1 MKTENKLENRIH
13 TVQEACEA
21 LMALEVNPGTERI
34 PVEEACKRILAEDV
48 TAQIAVPSFEK
59 SAFDGY
65 AVRREDIE
73 EASPENRITL
83 KVLETIA
90 AGSVG
95 RYSVTPGTA
104 SRIMTGAAI
113 PDGADA
119 VVKYEETEFS
129 ETEVTFSQPA
139 KAPNIV
145 AIGEDVKKG
154 TCLSKQ
160 GKVISA
166 ADIAMMAGQGMEQVT
181 VYKKPEIAVISTGS
195 ELLTPGQ
202 ELVKGKIYNTNP
214 YLLSGYMVANG
225 MKPQKYGIVK
235 DDIDALKSCV
245 EEALAQS
252 DMVIT
257 TGGVSVGDFDYIPRV
272 MEQIGARILFH
283 RLAFKPGGAM
293 LAAVK
298 DGKVILGLSGNPGA
312 AVVGMLR
319 VGWPYMKKLC
329 GMSEFCFAEA
339 EAFLK
344 DPYMRKSPG
353 TRILRGKAQIIE
365 GKLFFQLIDNQ
376 RNGAV
381 SSMADCNLLAEIP
394 AGSSEL
400 QAGTKV
406 KVYFI

>member
-1 MKTENKLENRIH
+1 MSGSRVC
-13 TVQEACEA
+13 TVQEACET
-21 LMALEVNPGTERI
+21 LMALGVNPKTERI
-34 PVEEACKRILAEDV
+34 LVEEACQRVLAEDV
-48 TAQIAVPSFEK
+48 TAKIAVPSFEK

-65 AVRREDIE
+65 AVRRADIGG
-73 EASPENRITL
+73 ASVQVPVKL
-83 KVLETIA
+83 KVLETIG

-95 RYSVTPGTA
+95 QYPVTRGTA

-129 ETEVTFSQPA
+129 ETEVTFFAPA
-139 KAPNIV
+139 KASNIV
-145 AIGEDVKKG
+145 AIGEDVKQG
-154 TCLSKQ
+154 TCLAKQ
-160 GKVISA
+160 GKIISA
-166 ADIAMMAGQGMEQVT
+166 ADVAMMAGQGMEQIT

-195 ELLTPGQ
+195 ELLSPGQ

-214 YLLSGYMVANG
+214 CLLSGYMSANG
-225 MKPQKYGIVK
+225 MKPVRYGIV
-235 DDIDALKSCV
+235 DDDMDALKRCV
-245 EEALAQS
+245 EEALERS

-272 MEQIGARILFH
+272 MDLIGAEILFH

-329 GMSEFCFAEA
+329 GMSKIWFTEA

-344 DPYMRKSPG
+344 EPYKGKGPN
-353 TRILRGKAQIIE
+353 TRILRGRAGIEE
-365 GKLFFQLIDNQ
+365 GKLVFHLIDNQ
-376 RNGAV
+376 KNGSV

-394 AGSSEL
+394 AGHLEL
-400 QAGTKV
+400 PAGSRV
-406 KVYFI
+406 KVFFV

>member
-1 MKTENKLENRIH
+1 MKTENMLENRIN
-13 TVQEACEA
+13 TVQDACEA
-21 LMALEVNPGTERI
+21 LMSLEVNLKTERI
-34 PVEEACKRILAEDV
+34 QVEEACRRVLAEEV
-48 TAQIAVPSFEK
+48 TARIAVPSFPK

-65 AVRREDIE
+65 AARSADIE
-73 EASPENRITL
+73 GASPKNRVTL

-95 RYSVTPGTA
+95 KYPVTPGTA

-113 PDGADA
+113 PDGADV
-119 VVKYEETEFS
+119 VVKYEDTEFS
-129 ETEVTFSQPA
+129 QTEVTFSQPA

-145 AIGEDVKKG
+145 AVGEDVKKG
-154 TCLSKQ
+154 TCLSAK
-160 GKVISA
+160 GKIISA
-166 ADIAMMAGQGMEQVT
+166 ADIAMMAGQGMEQIT
-181 VYKKPEIAVISTGS
+181 VYKKPEIALISTGS
-195 ELLTPGQ
+195 ELLSPGQ

-214 YLLSGYMVANG
+214 YLLSGYMIANG
-225 MKPQKYGIVK
+225 MKPVKYGIVE
-235 DDIDALKSCV
+235 DNINALKRCV
-245 EEALAQS
+245 EEALERS

-272 MEQIGARILFH
+272 MEQIKARVLFH

-329 GMSEFCFAEA
+329 GMSEYRFAET

-344 DPYMRKSPG
+344 DPYMKKSPG

-394 AGSSEL
+394 AGSPKL
-400 QAGTKV
+400 QEGTKV
-406 KVYFI
+406 KVYFV

>member
-1 MKTENKLENRIH
+1 METVNMEENRPR
-13 TVQEACEA
+13 TVQEACES
-21 LMALEVNPGTERI
+21 LMALAVNPKTESI
-34 PVEEACKRILAEDV
+34 PVGEACKRILAEDV
-48 TAQIAVPSFEK
+48 TAKIAVPSFEK

-65 AVRREDIE
+65 AVRREDIGG
-73 EASPENRITL
+73 ASLQTPVTL

-95 RYSVTPGTA
+95 KYPITAGTA

-119 VVKYEETEFS
+119 VVKYEDTEFS
-129 ETEVTFSQPA
+129 DTEVTFFAPA
-139 KAPNIV
+139 KRPNIV
-145 AIGEDVKKG
+145 AVGEDIKQG
-154 TCLSKQ
+154 ICLSKR

-166 ADIAMMAGQGMEQVT
+166 ADIAMMAGQGMEQIT

-195 ELLTPGQ
+195 ELLSPGQ

-214 YLLSGYMVANG
+214 YLLGGYMAANG
-225 MKPQKYGIVK
+225 MKPEKYGIIEDNVG
-235 DDIDALKSCV
+235 ALKKCV
-245 EEALAQS
+245 EEALERS

-272 MEQIGARILFH
+272 MEEIGAGVLFH

-329 GMSEFCFAEA
+329 GMSEYRFAEA

-344 DPYMRKSPG
+344 EPYMRKSPG

-365 GKLFFQLIDNQ
+365 GKLFFQLIENQ

-394 AGSSEL
+394 EGSPEL
-400 QAGTKV
+400 QAGTRV